1 MLSSTVIVVYVAS
14 LMLPCRCCLQKE
26 YEATDGQCCP
36 MCHEGTVV
44 RRDCTLDAGT
54 RCVQCGDG
62 TYMNQPNGLRKCFLC
77 TNCNQGLFEQRK
89 CTASS
94 DTLSAISPSTLLL
107 RHFNIHI
114 DTDCIT
120 ATEFLEL
127 LHCFSFTQHV
137 NFPTHNRGH
146 ILDLVCSSG
155 LTTQYITSPA
165 SATLTT
171 IPTAKDKRTVSFSPV
186 SLSCHQPHHSPLPP

>member
-77 TNCNQGLFEQRK
+77 TNCNQ
-89 CTASS
+89 
-94 DTLSAISPSTLLL
+94 LSAISPSILLL

-114 DTDCIT
+114 NTDCIT

-127 LHCFSFTQHV
+127 LYCFSFTQHV

-146 ILDLVCSSG
+146 ILDLVCSTG
-155 LTTQYITSPA
+155 LTIPYITSPA
-165 SATLTT
+165 SASLTT
-171 IPTAKDKRTVSFSPV
+171 
-186 SLSCHQPHHSPLPP
+186 